1 MKNYGNKLFVM
12 TAAALVAALPERKL
26 TKEFLESEIGNVEY
40 VRIGGTITHCTITTK
55 SGFTFT
61 GESACVDPNN
71 FNQEI
76 GEQVAYDNAFE
87 KMWLPYGF
95 WLHKA
100 LADHDN
106 RLQPPSDDNKIKALA
121 ETDYQSKLDE
131 AQNLIDSYSKRETT
145 ESGSVLPK
153 TERLSFGDAV
163 AALKEGLRVERAGWN
178 GKGMFLYYV
187 PENKY
192 PANRNEQATMI
203 GVFEDDMV
211 PYGAYIA
218 MKTAQNNVVPWLA
231 SQTDVLAEDWQIVE

>member
-1 MKNYGNKLFVM
+1 MKNYGHKLGVI
-12 TAAALVAALPERKL
+12 TAMALAAALPERKL

-40 VRIGGTITHCTITTK
+40 VRIGEKTTHCTITTK

-71 FNQEI
+71 FDREL
-76 GEQVAYDNAFE
+76 GEKFAYEQALE
-87 KMWLPYGF
+87 KMWMPYGF

-106 RLQPPSDDNKIKALA
+106 RLQPPSDDNKI
-121 ETDYQSKLDE
+121 E
-131 AQNLIDSYSKRETT
+131 AQDWMIPDDATF
-145 ESGSVLPK
+145 
-153 TERLSFGDAV
+153 SFGDAV
-163 AALKEGLRVERAGWN
+163 EILKKGVRMARAGWN

-192 PANRNEQATMI
+192 PASRNEHGTMV

-211 PYGAYIA
+211 PYREYIA
-218 MKTAQNNVVPWLA
+218 LKTVDNQVVPWA
-231 SQTDVLAEDWQIVE
+231 PSISDALAEDWQIVE

>member
-1 MKNYGNKLFVM
+1 MRMLRASMALGTISAM
-12 TAAALVAALPERKL
+12 ALVSALPGRKL
-26 TKEFLESEIGNVEY
+26 TKEFLESEIDTVEY
-40 VRIGGTITHCTITTK
+40 NRFGDTNTHCTITTK

-71 FNQEI
+71 YNKEL
-76 GEQVAYDNAFE
+76 GEKYAYENAFE

-100 LADHDN
+100 LAEYDN
-106 RLQPPSDDNKIKALA
+106 LPTNTAQEEFLQSEKSVLG
-121 ETDYQSKLDE
+121 
-131 AQNLIDSYSKRETT
+131 
-145 ESGSVLPK
+145 GSVLPK

-163 AALKEGLRVERAGWN
+163 ELLKAGHRVERAGWN

-192 PANRNEQATMI
+192 PASRNEHGTMI
-203 GVFEDDMV
+203 GVFKDDMV